1 LYRAGVSAA
10 FSTVSHKQETAMA
23 TRVQISCINKAD
35 RQNPHER
42 IQNIGGVRADGV
54 HWKRSQ
60 QQAVIDIESGTY
72 AYYVSAAGRTVD
84 VIVATH
90 NGNKYI
96 KTTADGVHPDNL
108 LALAD
113 CR

>member
-1 LYRAGVSAA
+1 
-10 FSTVSHKQETAMA
+10 MA
-23 TRVQISCINKAD
+23 KHEITCINKAD

-42 IQNIGGVRADGV
+42 IQNVGGTRASGVRFKITQPAAIAEIERGEQFFV
-54 HWKRSQ
+54 HR
-60 QQAVIDIESGTY
+60 
-72 AYYVSAAGRTVD
+72 AGRTVN

-96 KTTADGVHPDNL
+96 KTEADGVQPDNL
-108 LALAD
+108 LALPE